1 MTLLSFIS
9 FMACSNAT
17 SFNFSTLK
25 YFYFGGSIIVFLI
38 FHYSPNLKVHLV
50 QVNLYAGLFRL
61 KPSCLSLL
69 SLLPYLAL
77 CLVCGWVYA
86 APAAKLFQSCLT
98 L

>member
-1 MTLLSFIS
+1 MV
-9 FMACSNAT
+9 CSNAT
-17 SFNFSTLK
+17 SLNFSTLK
-25 YFYFGGSIIVFLI
+25 YFYLGGSIIVFLK

-77 CLVCGWVYA
+77 CLVCVFVYA
-86 APAAKLFQSCLT
+86 AAAAKSLLSCPT